1 MKSQSFEK
9 PNQPK
14 DAIDMA
20 TWHEYHERFWSNL
33 LLQLKV
39 RLETLRPSCDK

>member
-9 PNQPK
+9 PNQPT

-20 TWHEYHERFWSNL
+20 TSREYHEGFWSNL
-33 LLQLKV
+33 LLQLKE
-39 RLETLRPSCDK
+39 RLEP